1 MGGEREGFLCGWLA
15 IKGLPGLPRSC
26 TPWKAAQSQVLLQGQ
41 SAQHGGESRSLLRSR
56 HTAAK
61 AEEEES
67 RLPS

>member
-1 MGGEREGFLCGWLA
+1 MGGREGGVARSLA

-41 SAQHGGESRSLLRSR
+41 SAQPGGESRSLLRSR